1 MDKIAISEMVN
12 IREEDDLR
20 RRVRLFWSGIQLL
33 NLNRYLNTCIRMKEC
48 IIA

>member
-1 MDKIAISEMVN
+1 MDRVAIAEMVD
-12 IREEDDLR
+12 IREGDDLR

-33 NLNRYLNTCIRMKEC
+33 HLSRYLKICIRMKEC

>member
-1 MDKIAISEMVN
+1 MDRVAIAEMVN

-20 RRVRLFWSGIQLL
+20 RRVRLFWSGIQFL
-33 NLNRYLNTCIRMKEC
+33 NLSRYLNICIRMKEC